1 MKNIHIIPTDK
12 PSRIYLIKSNNK
24 LGITSNNPEF
34 TENFGGG
41 TQNQNIYITSD
52 EEIKEGDYVLNLISK
67 EVYQIFELWEV
78 VSYEKKIILTDNK
91 DLIKDGVQAI
101 DDEFLEWFVKN
112 PSCERVKIERGK
124 LQIDDD
130 GQKYGFPDMS
140 KYKIIIPGE
149 EPKPHSFCETPES
162 KCTMNY
168 CDENGC
174 QNRKRELVEPQEEPN
189 PFELPKALPDD
200 VFFKSLEEPK
210 TNLERLP
217 FPELVEEFAEYYKK
231 VPLIEEPKQD
241 YSEVHL
247 RHCYQGEY
255 EDGCKYGEDDCP
267 AKPLEPK
274 QETLTYSEAAKKEE
288 RIFNSNMLIKETL
301 EDAMNKDGYHESDY
315 DKIWREGVQFGAKWQ
330 AERMYSEEEVK
341 DLILKFNNDKPGI
354 YDASEWFEQYKKK

>member
-1 MKNIHIIPTDK
+1 MKNIHILPTEK

-41 TQNQNIYITSD
+41 TQNQNIYITSN
-52 EEIKEGDYVLNLISK
+52 EEIKVGDWVIEFQKGDDIGEVHFINSEYVIASDI
-67 EVYQIFELWEV
+67 Q
-78 VSYEKKIILTDNK
+78 KKIILTTDELYIHN
-91 DLIKDGVQAI
+91 DLIPKEYNPFPQYIQKI

-112 PSCERVKIERGK
+112 PSCEEVGIERGK

-130 GQKYGFPDMS
+130 GQEYGFPDMS
-140 KYKIIIPGE
+140 KYKIIISKE
-149 EPKPHSFCETPES
+149 EPKPHSFCETPEL

-200 VFFKSLEEPK
+200 VFFKSLEES
-210 TNLERLP
+210 
-217 FPELVEEFAEYYKK
+217 
-231 VPLIEEPKQD
+231 KQD
-241 YSEVHL
+241 YSGVHL

-274 QETLTYSEAAKKEE
+274 QETLEEFAKRKYLSRLDNFEKVD
-288 RIFNSNMLIKETL
+288 F
-301 EDAMNKDGYHESDY
+301 KDGVFE
-315 DKIWREGVQFGAKWQ
+315 GAKWQ

-354 YDASEWFEQYKKK
+354 YDASEWFEQYKKKPTRNKYDTTNSSK

>member
-1 MKNIHIIPTDK
+1 MKKIHILPTDK

-52 EEIKEGDYVLNLISK
+52 EEIKEKRLRFIMDNREGMCGLIHQVSVVLDSK
-67 EVYQIFELWEV
+67 ICPE
-78 VSYEKKIILTDNK
+78 IILTDNK

-101 DDEFLEWFVKN
+101 DDKFLEWFVKN

-130 GQKYGFPDMS
+130 GQEYGFPDMS
-140 KYKIIIPGE
+140 KYKIIIPKEEPKTNLERLSFLELVEEFAEYYKKVRLIE
-149 EPKPHSFCETPES
+149 EPKPHSFCETPDE

-210 TNLERLP
+210 
-217 FPELVEEFAEYYKK
+217 
-231 VPLIEEPKQD
+231 
-241 YSEVHL
+241 
-247 RHCYQGEY
+247 
-255 EDGCKYGEDDCP
+255 
-267 AKPLEPK
+267 

-288 RIFNSNMLIKETL
+288 RIFNSNVLIKETL
-301 EDAMNKDGYHESDY
+301 EEASEKYSREVWGPYYIHSDPAITLTLGELSVKDFSS
-315 DKIWREGVQFGAKWQ
+315 GAKWQ
-330 AERMYSEEEVK
+330 AERMYSEK
-341 DLILKFNNDKPGI
+341 DMIEFTQTMIMQYKFGNTNIEQLDLLKE
-354 YDASEWFEQYKKK
+354 SLEQYYNETYNDNK

>member
-1 MKNIHIIPTDK
+1 MKNIHILPTDK

-52 EEIKEGDYVLNLISK
+52 EEIKEKRLRFIMDNREGMCGLIHQVSVVLDSK
-67 EVYQIFELWEV
+67 ICPE
-78 VSYEKKIILTDNK
+78 IILTTDQ

-112 PSCERVKIERGK
+112 PSCERVKIEKGK

-130 GQKYGFPDMS
+130 GQEYGFPDMS
-140 KYKIIIPGE
+140 KYKIIIPG
-149 EPKPHSFCETPES
+149 
-162 KCTMNY
+162 
-168 CDENGC
+168 
-174 QNRKRELVEPQEEPN
+174 EEPN

-210 TNLERLP
+210 
-217 FPELVEEFAEYYKK
+217 
-231 VPLIEEPKQD
+231 
-241 YSEVHL
+241 
-247 RHCYQGEY
+247 
-255 EDGCKYGEDDCP
+255 
-267 AKPLEPK
+267 
-274 QETLTYSEAAKKEE
+274 QETLEEAAENE
-288 RIFNSNMLIKETL
+288 ASIFYEKGTIEW
-301 EDAMNKDGYHESDY
+301 NKYRQVFEL
-315 DKIWREGVQFGAKWQ
+315 GAKWQ